1 MRPNRTI
8 VRNMRNDYQDQIGQH
23 VDRVFREPIMCSL
36 IVARDDREECMT
48 PKGYDY
54 GAVPHSPVTMSE
66 LAQLKATAGFT
77 DADARALLRAGEIL
91 VPAAEAM
98 VDEWRGSIG
107 KQEYLSHWFVGPS
120 GIPDDAYKSA
130 VKPRFVQ
137 WVKDVCTRP
146 FDQAWLDY
154 QEEIGLRHTPQK
166 KNKTDGI
173 ATPPLVPLRY
183 ILAFAPPILAAAH
196 TRLANA
202 EDAAEMQAA
211 WTKAVMLTLTLWAR
225 PFARD
230 GLW

>member
-1 MRPNRTI
+1 M
-8 VRNMRNDYQDQIGQH
+8 
-23 VDRVFREPIMCSL
+23 S
-36 IVARDDREECMT
+36 

-54 GAVPHSPVTMSE
+54 GAVPPSPVTLAE
-66 LAQLKATAGFT
+66 LEQLKAAAGFGE
-77 DADARALLRAGEIL
+77 ADARALKNAGGIL
-91 VPAAEAM
+91 ISQAEAM
-98 VDEWRGSIG
+98 VDEWRGIIG
-107 KQEYLSHWFVGPS
+107 KQEHLSHWFAGPD
-120 GIPDDAYKSA
+120 GRPDDAYKAA

-137 WVKDVCTRP
+137 WVKDLCSRP

-183 ILAFAPPILAAAH
+183 LLALTPAILAAAH
-196 TRLANA
+196 TRLA
-202 EDAAEMQAA
+202 DAQDGAAMQAA

-225 PFARD
+225 PYTLG